1 LILLSS
7 QFLKP
12 LLIGSLIAL
21 PLAWWG
27 LSQWLSGFPYRI
39 HLSIEHFLASLLLLV
54 VIALLTI
61 ALQTTKAATSN
72 PVDSLKNE

>member
-1 LILLSS
+1 
-7 QFLKP
+7 
-12 LLIGSLIAL
+12 
-21 PLAWWG
+21 

-39 HLSIEHFLASLLLLV
+39 HLSIEHFLAPLLLLV